1 MSRTISVS
9 LSGKT
14 ERIFQEHELTCPY
27 CRGGTQIIRHLL
39 KRAEAY
45 RKLLEAEKKDKTWHI
60 KDAEEKDEIDN
71 IIDNTIDNKIN
82 NVMEE

>member
-1 MSRTISVS
+1 MSRTVSVS

-27 CRGGTQIIRHLL
+27 CRGATQIMRHLL

-45 RKLLEAEKKDKTWHI
+45 NKLLKTQ
-60 KDAEEKDEIDN
+60 EEDTIEPQN
-71 IIDNTIDNKIN
+71 IGGI
-82 NVMEE
+82 